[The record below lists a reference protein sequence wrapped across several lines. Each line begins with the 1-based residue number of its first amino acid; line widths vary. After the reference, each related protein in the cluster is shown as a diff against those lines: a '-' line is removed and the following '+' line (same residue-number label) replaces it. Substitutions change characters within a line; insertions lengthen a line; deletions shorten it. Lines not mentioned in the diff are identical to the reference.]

1 MAGAENWEA
10 TIVSKRKKWGLI
22 SLGVIVV
29 LIAGGL
35 LGASLYFYNMTVASG
50 KKDFVASGATLKKSD
65 PMYSQKKW
73 YQDVKK
79 QRWTE
84 KAAGA
89 NLKLVA
95 DYIPAVKATKK
106 TVVLVHGFGSNK
118 EAMGG
123 YVAMFHQL
131 GYNTLIP
138 DTRGQGQSQGKVISY
153 GYYESKDYLKWVNQ
167 VIAKQGKQSQVVLFG
182 VSMGGATTMMTSGL
196 KTPSQLKAY
205 IEDCGYTDAQAE
217 ITYQAKQM
225 YNIPYW
231 PLVPLTS
238 TVARVKAGFHFKDAN
253 AVAAVK
259 KNHKPML
266 FIHGG
271 ADTFVPTRMVYQV
284 YRADSGP
291 KQLLIVP
298 GAKHAAALSH
308 SPALYERK
316 VKAFLAEYVK

>member
-1 MAGAENWEA
+1 M
-10 TIVSKRKKWGLI
+10 SKRLKRWLI
-22 SLGVIVV
+22 AILVLVV
-29 LIAGGL
+29 LVSTGL
-35 LGASLYFYNMTVASG
+35 FGASLYFYNMTVASG
-50 KKDFVASGATLKKSD
+50 KKSFVGPVTKLKKTD
-65 PMYSQKKW
+65 PLYQQKKW
-73 YQDVKK
+73 YQTVPK
-79 QRWTE
+79 QHWTE
-84 KAAGA
+84 TAAGT

-95 DYIPAVKATKK
+95 DYIPAAKTTKR
-106 TVVLVHGFGSNK
+106 TVVLVHGFGSDK

-123 YVAMFHQL
+123 YVAMFHQM

-138 DTRGQGQSQGKVISY
+138 DTRGQGASQGKVISY

-167 VIAKQGKQSQVVLFG
+167 VIAKQGQQSQVVLFG

-196 KTPSQLKAY
+196 QTPPQLKAY
-205 IEDCGYTDAQAE
+205 IEDCGYTNAEAE

-225 YNIPYW
+225 YNLPYW

-238 TVARVKAGFHFKDAN
+238 SVAKAKAGFHFKDAN

-271 ADTFVPTRMVYQV
+271 ADTFVPTRMVHQV
-284 YRADSGP
+284 YAADAGP

-308 SPALYERK
+308 DPQLYTRT
-316 VKAFLAEYVK
+316 VKAFLAKYMPAGD

>member
-1 MAGAENWEA
+1 MN
-10 TIVSKRKKWGLI
+10 KRLKGWLI
-22 SLGVIVV
+22 ALVV
-29 LIAGGL
+29 LVVLVLGGL
-35 LGASLYFYNMTVASG
+35 VGASLYFYNMTVASG
-50 KKDFVASGATLKKSD
+50 KKSFVATGTTLKKSD
-65 PMYSQKKW
+65 PMYAEKKW
-73 YQDVKK
+73 YQDVPK

-95 DYIPAVKATKK
+95 DYVPAATATKK
-106 TVVLVHGFGSNK
+106 TVVLVHGFGSDK

-123 YVAMFHQL
+123 YVAMFHKL

-167 VIAKQGKQSQVVLFG
+167 VIAKQGQQAQVVLFG

-231 PLVPLTS
+231 PLVPMTS
-238 TVARVKAGFHFKDAN
+238 MVTKLKAGFTFKDAN
-253 AVAAVK
+253 ALAAVK

-271 ADTFVPTRMVYQV
+271 ADTFVPTKMVYQV
-284 YRADSGP
+284 YRADAGP
-291 KQLLIVP
+291 KQLLVIP

-308 SPALYERK
+308 DPARYTRT
-316 VKAFLAEYVK
+316 VKAYLAKYIH

>member
-1 MAGAENWEA
+1 MN
-10 TIVSKRKKWGLI
+10 VSKRLKGWLI
-22 SLGVIVV
+22 ALVV
-29 LIAGGL
+29 LVVLVCGGL
-35 LGASLYFYNMTVASG
+35 VGASLYFYNMTVASG
-50 KKDFVASGATLKKSD
+50 KKAFVATSTKLKRTD
-65 PMYSQKKW
+65 PMYDAKKW
-73 YQDVKK
+73 YQTVPK

-89 NLKLVA
+89 NLNLVA
-95 DYIPAVKATKK
+95 DYVPAAKTTKK
-106 TVVLVHGFGSNK
+106 TVVLVHGFGSDK

-123 YVAMFHQL
+123 YVAMFHKL

-167 VIAKQGKQSQVVLFG
+167 VIAKQGQQSQVVLFG

-231 PLVPLTS
+231 PLVPMTS
-238 TVARVKAGFHFKDAN
+238 TVARLKAGFHFRDAN
-253 AVAAVK
+253 ALAAVK
-259 KNHKPML
+259 RNHKPML

-284 YRADSGP
+284 YRADAGP
-291 KQLLIVP
+291 KELLVVP

-308 SPALYERK
+308 APALYTK
-316 VKAFLAEYVK
+316 TVKAYLAKYIH

>member
-1 MAGAENWEA
+1 M
-10 TIVSKRKKWGLI
+10 SKRKKWGLI
-22 SLGVIVV
+22 SLGILVV
-29 LIAGGL
+29 LIVGGL

-50 KKDFVASGATLKKSD
+50 KKSFVATSTTLKKND
-65 PMYSQKKW
+65 PLYQQKKW
-73 YQDVKK
+73 YRDVPK
-79 QRWTE
+79 QHWTE

-95 DYIPAVKATKK
+95 DYIPAATTTKK

-167 VIAKQGKQSQVVLFG
+167 VIAKQGQHAQVVLFG

-238 TVARVKAGFHFKDAN
+238 AVAKAKAGFNFKDAN
-253 AVAAVK
+253 ALAAVK

-284 YRADSGP
+284 YRADAGP
-291 KQLLIVP
+291 KQLLVVP

-308 SPALYERK
+308 SPARYTQK
-316 VKAFLAEYVK
+316 VKAFLAEYIH

>member
-1 MAGAENWEA
+1 MNKRLKHWLIGLG
-10 TIVSKRKKWGLI
+10 IV
-22 SLGVIVV
+22 VV
-29 LIAGGL
+29 LILGGL
-35 LGASLYFYNMTVASG
+35 LGGSLYFYNMTVASG
-50 KKDFVASGATLKKSD
+50 KKSFVASGTALKKSD
-65 PMYSQKKW
+65 PLYAQKKW
-73 YQDVKK
+73 YQQVHK

-95 DYIPAVKATKK
+95 DYVPAAHDTKK
-106 TVVLVHGFGSNK
+106 TVVLVHGFGSSK

-123 YVAMFHQL
+123 YVAMFHRL
-131 GYNTLIP
+131 GYNTLTP

-153 GYYESKDYLKWVNQ
+153 GYYESRDYLKWVKQ
-167 VIAKQGKQSQVVLFG
+167 VIAKQGPQSQVVLFG

-205 IEDCGYTDAQAE
+205 VEDCGYTDAQAE

-225 YNIPYW
+225 YHLPYW
-231 PLVPLTS
+231 PMVPLTS
-238 TVARVKAGFHFKDAN
+238 AVAKAKAGFYFKDAN

-271 ADTFVPTRMVYQV
+271 ADSFVPTKMVYQV
-284 YRADSGP
+284 YRADAGP
-291 KQLLIVP
+291 KQLLVVP
-298 GAKHAAALSH
+298 GAQHAASLSH
-308 SPALYERK
+308 APQCYTQT
-316 VKAFLAEYVK
+316 VKAFLAKYIK

>member
-1 MAGAENWEA
+1 M
-10 TIVSKRKKWGLI
+10 SKRLKRWLI
-22 SLGVIVV
+22 ALGIVV
-29 LIAGGL
+29 ILVIGGL
-35 LGASLYFYNMTVASG
+35 VGASLYFYNMTVASG
-50 KKDFVASGATLKKSD
+50 KKSFVATSTKLKTSD
-65 PMYSQKKW
+65 SLYAQKKW
-73 YQDVKK
+73 YQSVPK

-84 KAAGA
+84 KAAGT

-95 DYIPAVKATKK
+95 DYVPAATTTKK

-123 YVAMFHQL
+123 YVAMFHKL

-231 PLVPLTS
+231 PLVPMTS
-238 TVARVKAGFHFKDAN
+238 EVAKLRAGFHFKDAN
-253 AVAAVK
+253 ALAAVK

-284 YRADSGP
+284 YRADAGP
-291 KQLLIVP
+291 KQLLVVP
-298 GAKHAAALSH
+298 GAKHAASLSH
-308 SPALYERK
+308 DQKLYTK
-316 VKAFLAEYVK
+316 TVKAFLAKYIK

>member
-1 MAGAENWEA
+1 MN
-10 TIVSKRKKWGLI
+10 VSKRLKGWLI
-22 SLGVIVV
+22 ALVV
-29 LIAGGL
+29 LVVLVCGGL
-35 LGASLYFYNMTVASG
+35 VGASLYFYNMTVASG
-50 KKDFVASGATLKKSD
+50 KKAFVATSTKLKRTD
-65 PMYSQKKW
+65 PMYDAKKW
-73 YQDVKK
+73 YQTVPK

-89 NLKLVA
+89 NLNLVA
-95 DYIPAVKATKK
+95 DYVPAAKTTKK
-106 TVVLVHGFGSNK
+106 TVVLVHGFGSDK

-123 YVAMFHQL
+123 YVAMFHKL

-167 VIAKQGKQSQVVLFG
+167 VIAKQGQQSQVVLFG

-231 PLVPLTS
+231 PLVPMTS
-238 TVARVKAGFHFKDAN
+238 TVARLKAG
-253 AVAAVK
+253 
-259 KNHKPML
+259 
-266 FIHGG
+266 
-271 ADTFVPTRMVYQV
+271 
-284 YRADSGP
+284 
-291 KQLLIVP
+291 
-298 GAKHAAALSH
+298 
-308 SPALYERK
+308 
-316 VKAFLAEYVK
+316 

>member
-1 MAGAENWEA
+1 M
-10 TIVSKRKKWGLI
+10 SKRLKGWLI
-22 SLGVIVV
+22 ALVV
-29 LIAGGL
+29 LVVLVCGGL
-35 LGASLYFYNMTVASG
+35 VGASLYFYNMTVASG
-50 KKDFVASGATLKKSD
+50 KKAFVATSTKLKRTD
-65 PMYSQKKW
+65 PMYDAKKW
-73 YQDVKK
+73 YQTVPK

-89 NLKLVA
+89 NLNLVA
-95 DYIPAVKATKK
+95 DYVPAAKTTKK
-106 TVVLVHGFGSNK
+106 TVVLVHGFGSDK

-123 YVAMFHQL
+123 YVAMFHKL

-167 VIAKQGKQSQVVLFG
+167 VIAKQGQQSQVVLFG

-231 PLVPLTS
+231 PLVPMTS
-238 TVARVKAGFHFKDAN
+238 TVARLKAGFHFRDAN
-253 AVAAVK
+253 ALAAVK
-259 KNHKPML
+259 RNHKPML

-284 YRADSGP
+284 YRADAGP
-291 KQLLIVP
+291 KELLVVP

-308 SPALYERK
+308 APALYTK
-316 VKAFLAEYVK
+316 TVKAYLAKYIH

>member
-1 MAGAENWEA
+1 MN
-10 TIVSKRKKWGLI
+10 VSKRLKGWLI
-22 SLGVIVV
+22 ALVV
-29 LIAGGL
+29 LVVLVGGGL
-35 LGASLYFYNMTVASG
+35 VGASLYFYNMTMASG
-50 KKDFVASGATLKKSD
+50 KKAFVATSTKLKRTD
-65 PMYSQKKW
+65 PLYDAKKW
-73 YQDVKK
+73 YQTVPK

-95 DYIPAVKATKK
+95 DYVPAAKTTKK
-106 TVVLVHGFGSNK
+106 TVVLVHGFGSDK

-123 YVAMFHQL
+123 YVAMFHKL

-167 VIAKQGKQSQVVLFG
+167 VIAKQGQQSQVVLFG

-231 PLVPLTS
+231 PLVPMTS
-238 TVARVKAGFHFKDAN
+238 TVARIKAGFHFKDAN
-253 AVAAVK
+253 ALAAVK
-259 KNHKPML
+259 RNHKPML

-284 YRADSGP
+284 YRADAGP
-291 KQLLIVP
+291 KELLVVP

-308 SPALYERK
+308 APALYTK
-316 VKAFLAEYVK
+316 TVKAYLAKYIH

>member
-1 MAGAENWEA
+1 MN
-10 TIVSKRKKWGLI
+10 KRLKHWLIGLGI
-22 SLGVIVV
+22 ILVLVV
-29 LIAGGL
+29 GGL
-35 LGASLYFYNMTVASG
+35 VGASLYFYNMTVASG
-50 KKDFVASGATLKKSD
+50 KKSFVATDIRLKKSD
-65 PMYSQKKW
+65 PLYAEKKW
-73 YQDVKK
+73 YRNVKK

-84 KAAGA
+84 QAAGA
-89 NLKLVA
+89 NLRLVA
-95 DYIPAVKATKK
+95 DYIPAEQTTKK

-123 YVAMFHQL
+123 YVAMFHKL

-153 GYYESKDYLKWVNQ
+153 GYYESKDYLKWVDQ
-167 VIAKQGKQSQVVLFG
+167 VIAKQGQQSQVVLFG

-205 IEDCGYTDAQAE
+205 VEDCGYTDAQEE

-231 PLVPLTS
+231 PLVPMTS
-238 TVARVKAGFHFKDAN
+238 TVARIKAGFHFKDAN

-271 ADTFVPTRMVYQV
+271 ADKFVPTRMVHQV
-284 YRADSGP
+284 YRADAGP

-308 SPALYERK
+308 SPAIYERT
-316 VKAFLAEYVK
+316 VKAFLAKYIQ

>member
-1 MAGAENWEA
+1 M
-10 TIVSKRKKWGLI
+10 SKGKKWGLI
-22 SLGVIVV
+22 SLGVLIVV
-29 LIAGGL
+29 IVVGL

-50 KKDFVASGATLKKSD
+50 KKEFVAVDTTLKKSD
-65 PMYSQKKW
+65 PLYAQKKW
-73 YQDVKK
+73 YRDVSK

-84 KAAGA
+84 QAAGA

-95 DYIPAVKATKK
+95 DYIPAAKKTTK

-123 YVAMFHQL
+123 YAALFHQM

-153 GYYESKDYLKWVNQ
+153 GHYESKDYLKWVDQ

-205 IEDCGYTDAQAE
+205 IEDCGYTDAESE

-225 YNIPYW
+225 YNLPYW

-238 TVARVKAGFHFKDAN
+238 AVAKVKAGFYFKDAN
-253 AVAAVK
+253 ALAAVK

-284 YRADSGP
+284 YRADNGP
-291 KQLLIVP
+291 KQLVVVP

-308 SPALYERK
+308 NPTLYEQK
-316 VKAFLAEYVK
+316 VKAFLAEYIH

>member
-1 MAGAENWEA
+1 
-10 TIVSKRKKWGLI
+10 VSKRLKGWLI
-22 SLGVIVV
+22 ALVV
-29 LIAGGL
+29 LVVLVCGGL
-35 LGASLYFYNMTVASG
+35 VGASLYFYNMTVASG
-50 KKDFVASGATLKKSD
+50 KKAFVATSTKLKRTD
-65 PMYSQKKW
+65 PMYDAKKW
-73 YQDVKK
+73 YQTVPK

-89 NLKLVA
+89 NLNLVA
-95 DYIPAVKATKK
+95 DYVPAAKTTKK
-106 TVVLVHGFGSNK
+106 TVVLVHGFGSDK

-123 YVAMFHQL
+123 YVAMFHKL

-167 VIAKQGKQSQVVLFG
+167 VIAKQGQQSQVVLFG

-231 PLVPLTS
+231 PLVPMTS
-238 TVARVKAGFHFKDAN
+238 TVARLKAGFHFRDAN
-253 AVAAVK
+253 ALAAVK
-259 KNHKPML
+259 RNHKPML

-284 YRADSGP
+284 YRADAGP
-291 KQLLIVP
+291 KELLVVP

-308 SPALYERK
+308 APALYTK
-316 VKAFLAEYVK
+316 TVKAYLAKYIH

>member
-1 MAGAENWEA
+1 M
-10 TIVSKRKKWGLI
+10 SKRKKWGFI

-29 LIAGGL
+29 LIVGGL

-50 KKDFVASGATLKKSD
+50 KKAFVGTEKKLKKSD
-65 PMYSQKKW
+65 PLYSEKKW
-73 YQDVKK
+73 YQDVPK

-84 KAAGA
+84 KAAGTD
-89 NLKLVA
+89 LKLVA
-95 DYIPAVKATKK
+95 DYIPAEKTTQR

-123 YVAMFHQL
+123 YAAMFHRL

-167 VIAKQGKQSQVVLFG
+167 VIAKQGQHAQIVLFG

-205 IEDCGYTDAQAE
+205 IEDCGYTDAESE

-225 YNIPYW
+225 YNLPYW

-238 TVARVKAGFHFKDAN
+238 AVAKAKAGFYFKDAN
-253 AVAAVK
+253 ALAAVK

-284 YRADSGP
+284 YRADNGP
-291 KQLLIVP
+291 KQLLVVP

-308 SPALYERK
+308 NPTLYEHK
-316 VKAFLAEYVK
+316 VKAFLAEYLPK

>member
-1 MAGAENWEA
+1 
-10 TIVSKRKKWGLI
+10 VSKRLKGWLI
-22 SLGVIVV
+22 ALVV
-29 LIAGGL
+29 LVVLVCGGL
-35 LGASLYFYNMTVASG
+35 VGASLYFYNMTVASG
-50 KKDFVASGATLKKSD
+50 KKAFVATSTKLKRTD
-65 PMYSQKKW
+65 PMYDAKKW
-73 YQDVKK
+73 YQTVPK

-89 NLKLVA
+89 NLNLVA
-95 DYIPAVKATKK
+95 DYVPAAKTTKK
-106 TVVLVHGFGSNK
+106 TVVLVHGFGSDK

-123 YVAMFHQL
+123 YVAMFHKL

-167 VIAKQGKQSQVVLFG
+167 VIAKQGQQSQVVLFG

-231 PLVPLTS
+231 PLVPMTS
-238 TVARVKAGFHFKDAN
+238 TVARLKAGFHFRDAN
-253 AVAAVK
+253 ALAAVK
-259 KNHKPML
+259 RNHKPML

-284 YRADSGP
+284 YRADAGP
-291 KQLLIVP
+291 KELLVVP
-298 GAKHAAALSH
+298 GVKHAAALSH
-308 SPALYERK
+308 APALYTK
-316 VKAFLAEYVK
+316 TVKAYLAKYIH

>member
-1 MAGAENWEA
+1 M
-10 TIVSKRKKWGLI
+10 SKRLKGWLI
-22 SLGVIVV
+22 ALVV
-29 LIAGGL
+29 LVVLVCGGL
-35 LGASLYFYNMTVASG
+35 VGASLYFYNMTVASG
-50 KKDFVASGATLKKSD
+50 KKAFVATSTKLKRTD
-65 PMYSQKKW
+65 PLYDAKKW
-73 YQDVKK
+73 YRTVPK

-89 NLKLVA
+89 NLNLVA
-95 DYIPAVKATKK
+95 DYVPAAKTTKK
-106 TVVLVHGFGSNK
+106 TVVLVHGFGSDK

-123 YVAMFHQL
+123 YVAMFHKL

-167 VIAKQGKQSQVVLFG
+167 VIAKQGQQSQVVLFG

-231 PLVPLTS
+231 PLVPMTS
-238 TVARVKAGFHFKDAN
+238 TVARLKAGFHFKDAN
-253 AVAAVK
+253 ALAAVK
-259 KNHKPML
+259 RNHKPML

-284 YRADSGP
+284 YRADAGP
-291 KQLLIVP
+291 KELLVVP

-308 SPALYERK
+308 APALYTK
-316 VKAFLAEYVK
+316 TVKAYLAKYIH